1 MVVGTLSYSCC
12 LGSKMEGPIFSIAAI
27 SDENDIESRHY
38 VDEQVDTFAPLRHL
52 FDIMSQQQ
60 GSYM

>member
-1 MVVGTLSYSCC
+1 
-12 LGSKMEGPIFSIAAI
+12 MEGPIFSIAAI